1 MASKKY
7 SYWMVVAKETNMG
20 DVEVWHSDY
29 EDCVDFYNG
38 NDGMING
45 AHLEIVPD
53 LEMEELMKSC
63 SSSDYEIEDMM
74 ETIITSEEV
83 IHMDDEYDFSFLEEL
98 PLN

>member
-1 MASKKY
+1 
-7 SYWMVVAKETNMG
+7 
-20 DVEVWHSDY
+20 
-29 EDCVDFYNG
+29 
-38 NDGMING
+38 MING